1 VLHLAA
7 ALPSHCCCGVLPR
20 DAAACP
26 LPAIPLWHSCSLLHS
41 AGALLH
47 FPACRGK
54 PKIVDLTSQRRLAD
68 RVTEAYLAC
77 GEAERDE
84 YLYCLLA
91 KHPGG

>member
-1 VLHLAA
+1 MGTFPPHV
-7 ALPSHCCCGVLPR
+7 
-20 DAAACP
+20 AACP
-26 LPAIPLWHSCSLLHS
+26 LPAITFRHVCSLLHS
-41 AGALLH
+41 SGALLH

-77 GEAERDE
+77 GETERDE
-84 YLYCLLA
+84 YLYFLLA